1 MAKNLYWIWFSQRV
15 GIAKKGF
22 AEILEHFGDPQN
34 VYNAEAFELYSLRN
48 GRNGKLIESLLNK
61 ELDEAYDIEKY
72 CARRGISILKYG
84 EPDYPK
90 LLMSLSNPPVILY
103 AKGMIKNLNEKV
115 SISVVGMRKLTEYGR
130 RSAYKIGYELSA
142 AGAVVVGGLAYGI
155 DAVGA
160 CGALDAGGRAIAVLG
175 GGIDNVYPKEHKKLL
190 DQIAKNGMVLS
201 EYPPLM
207 ASQPQNFPIRNRI
220 ISGLSHG
227 TFVVEA
233 DHRSGSLIT
242 ANDAI
247 LQGRHVFAL
256 PGNVDSKTSDG
267 TNSLIKSG
275 AIPVTCA
282 ADILEN
288 YRYIYGESLDFT
300 ALNGIEAR
308 SMLKRGVL
316 SSRGVDE
323 GDTFKNEEKKGTLG
337 SLLHK
342 RKRIDGKT
350 VNELAGNTEYPQ
362 FEASPTIKKET
373 VIPDSK
379 VETNGQTVEV
389 DYTKIFDGLD
399 KKYSDI
405 FFAMPKNK
413 AVGLDTFSGLGYNMI
428 EIMSV
433 ISFLEIKK
441 MVRVLPGGQYIR
453 ER

>member
-1 MAKNLYWIWFSQRV
+1 MSKNLYWIWFSQRI

-22 AEILEHFGDPQN
+22 VEILEHFGDPQN
-34 VYNAEAFELYSLRN
+34 VYDAEAPELYSLKDGKN
-48 GRNGKLIESLLNK
+48 NKLIESLLNK

-72 CARRGISILKYG
+72 CAKRGISILKYG
-84 EPDYPK
+84 EDDYPK
-90 LLMSLSNPPVILY
+90 LLTNLRNPPVILY
-103 AKGMIKNLNEKV
+103 AKGTIKNLNQKV
-115 SISVVGMRKLTEYGR
+115 AISVVGMRRLTEYGR

-142 AGAVVVGGLAYGI
+142 AGVVVVGGLAYGI

-190 DQIAKNGMVLS
+190 DQIAKRGMVVS

-207 ASQPQNFPIRNRI
+207 ASEPQNFPIRNRI

-227 TFVVEA
+227 TLVVEA
-233 DHRSGSLIT
+233 DGRSGSLIT
-242 ANDAI
+242 ARAAI
-247 LQGRHVFAL
+247 MQGRNVFAM
-256 PGNVDSKTSDG
+256 PGNIDNKSSDG
-267 TNSLIKSG
+267 TNALIKSG
-275 AIPVTCA
+275 AIPITSA

-288 YRYIYGESLDFT
+288 YRYIYGESLDLT
-300 ALNGIEAR
+300 ALAGIDAR
-308 SMLKRGVL
+308 SSLKRGAL

-323 GDTFKNEEKKGTLG
+323 GKDFVGEEKRGVLG

-350 VNELAGNTEYPQ
+350 VNELAGNTEYPR
-362 FEASPTIKKET
+362 FEASPTLKKET
-373 VIPDSK
+373 AKPDNK
-379 VETNGQTVEV
+379 VETNEQAIEV
-389 DYTKIFDGLD
+389 DYSKILDGLD

-405 FFAMPKNK
+405 FYAMPKNK

-433 ISFLEIKK
+433 MSFLEIKK
-441 MVRVLPGGQYIR
+441 MIKVLPGGQYIR
-453 ER
+453 EQ

>member
-15 GIAKKGF
+15 GVAKKGF
-22 AEILEHFGDPQN
+22 VEILKHFGDPQN
-34 VYNAEAFELYSLRN
+34 IYNAEAFELYSLKDGRN
-48 GRNGKLIESLLNK
+48 GRLIESLLNK
-61 ELDEAYDIEKY
+61 ELDEAYEIEKY
-72 CARRGISILKYG
+72 CAKRGINILKYG

-90 LLMSLSNPPVILY
+90 LLTGLSNPPVILY
-103 AKGMIKNLNEKV
+103 AKGMIKNLDQKV

-175 GGIDNVYPKEHKKLL
+175 GGIDKVYPKEHKKLL
-190 DQIAKNGMVLS
+190 DQIAKRGMVLS

-227 TFVVEA
+227 TLVVEA
-233 DHRSGSLIT
+233 NSKSGSLIT

-267 TNSLIKSG
+267 TNALIKAG

-288 YRYIYGESLDFT
+288 YRYIYGESLDL
-300 ALNGIEAR
+300 AVLNGIEAR
-308 SMLKRGVL
+308 SELKRGAL

-323 GDTFKNEEKKGTLG
+323 GEEYKSEEKNGVLG

-342 RKRIDGKT
+342 RKRIDGKL
-350 VNELAGNTEYPQ
+350 VNELVGNTEYPQ
-362 FEASPTIKKET
+362 FEASPTLKKEGLT
-373 VIPDSK
+373 PDC
-379 VETNGQTVEV
+379 EIEMNGQPAEI
-389 DYTKIFDGLD
+389 DYNAILEGLD

-433 ISFLEIKK
+433 MSFLEIKK
-441 MVRVLPGGQYIR
+441 MVKVLPGGQYIR
-453 ER
+453 KQ